1 MEDSFTQVDGFTAT
15 SLDEKCE
22 IKEEISE
29 VIKTEGDQK
38 SYSECVKTEVIAKIN
53 TEIKPKPAF
62 KEIESDCSE
71 ILKNENIGGLA
82 IALTHGS
89 ILYEV
94 NLITLVSSQ
103 NNSANYFFMM
113 SFSFAWFKCWYLFLW
128 MSISTI

>member
-1 MEDSFTQVDGFTAT
+1 MEDSFTQVDGCTAT

-29 VIKTEGDQK
+29 VIKTEDQK
-38 SYSECVKTEVIAKIN
+38 SYSECDSAVKTEVIAKIN

-71 ILKNENIGGLA
+71 ILMNENIGGLA

-94 NLITLVSSQ
+94 NLISLVL
-103 NNSANYFFMM
+103 
-113 SFSFAWFKCWYLFLW
+113 KIIL
-128 MSISTI
+128 